1 MSALTS
7 LLVRDQRVPVRKIE
21 EAIQRQVISGG
32 RLDTVLLELKL
43 VPENVLSAYLGV
55 IHDLLPATRDEVMKV
70 SRDVVRMVPKEVAA
84 QHRMVPLS
92 SEDRTLCVAVA
103 DPLDAATEAQ
113 LGFLL
118 GAEIVQRVVTT
129 ARISAGLHHH
139 YGVDLIPRMRRL
151 IEKLRQTEP
160 GAIPYVA
167 PLVQNVAE
175 GRTGLEDE
183 YGRDEEQG
191 PSTKKFGVVASVP
204 APPPVENDQPVRVR
218 PSQVVGV
225 RRSTRPPPGP
235 VAEVPPE
242 PREHKRV
249 AIPSSPLVRA
259 QKLSD
264 ALHKI
269 MAEDPSVRIEHDATA
284 NETVLFGNGDLHLRL
299 LLEKMKQTFNVE
311 VSTRPPSVP
320 YRETITRPAE
330 GHHRHKKQTGGAGQ
344 FGEVFLKVEPAPR
357 GEGFAFINKV
367 VGGSI
372 PSQFIPAVEKGVR
385 QVLDSGA
392 IAGYPLQDV
401 RVTVYDG
408 KHHSV
413 DSKEVAFVAAGKKA
427 FIDAIQKARPIILE
441 PIVNMHISAPSDSI
455 GTITGDLSGMR
466 GRILDQQVLPGN
478 QATVDG
484 QAPLAETIS
493 YYSTLKAHTSG
504 EGVYTLEFS
513 HYEAVPSNIQQE
525 LVSKYK
531 RAEED

>member
-1 MSALTS
+1 MFTSAETG
-7 LLVRDQRVPVRKIE
+7 VGVTK
-21 EAIQRQVISGG
+21 
-32 RLDTVLLELKL
+32 LLEVFAELA
-43 VPENVLSAYLGV
+43 PS
-55 IHDLLPATRDEVMKV
+55 
-70 SRDVVRMVPKEVAA
+70 
-84 QHRMVPLS
+84 PL
-92 SEDRTLCVAVA
+92 EGNPPPYVKGEGDDAEPVAVRP
-103 DPLDAATEAQ
+103 DPDAHAIAHVFKVTVDPYM
-113 LGFLL
+113 GRV
-118 GAEIVQRVVTT
+118 GAF
-129 ARISAGLHHH
+129 RIHQGT
-139 YGVDLIPRMRRL
+139 V
-151 IEKLRQTEP
+151 
-160 GAIPYVA
+160 
-167 PLVQNVAE
+167 
-175 GRTGLEDE
+175 RTGSQLFVGDFRKPIKVAHLYKMQGKDLEEIAAGVPGDICAVSKVDE
-183 YGRDEEQG
+183 LFFDAVLHDSHDEDHYHMSSLDLG
-191 PSTKKFGVVASVP
+191 
-204 APPPVENDQPVRVR
+204 QPMLGLAMQ
-218 PSQVVGV
+218 PT
-225 RRSTRPPPGP
+225 RRGD
-235 VAEVPPE
+235 E
-242 PREHKRV
+242 
-249 AIPSSPLVRA
+249 

-269 MAEDPSVRIEHDATA
+269 MAEDPSVRLEHDATA
-284 NETVLFGNGDLHLRL
+284 NETVLFGNGDLHLRI
-299 LLEKMKQTFNVE
+299 LLEKMKKTYNVE

-513 HYEAVPSNIQQE
+513 HYEPVPSNIQQE
-525 LVSKYK
+525 LVSKYE
-531 RAEED
+531 RADED